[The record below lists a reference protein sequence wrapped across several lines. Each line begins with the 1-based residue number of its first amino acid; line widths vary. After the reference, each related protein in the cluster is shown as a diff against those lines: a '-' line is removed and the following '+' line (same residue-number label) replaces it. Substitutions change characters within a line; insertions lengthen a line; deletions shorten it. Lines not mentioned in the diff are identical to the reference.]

1 MPRVINQDGVRICD
15 IPQATDKAIHWRPA
29 NTPLI
34 ASALSRRNVNRPVKM
49 SRFDQAA
56 SHVTATISAAVSAS
70 DAAKITNA
78 MASAV

>member
-56 SHVTATISAAVSAS
+56 SAVSSTINAAVTTSDPAMIAKVIVSAA
-70 DAAKITNA
+70 
-78 MASAV
+78 